1 MELRYRILFITQVA
15 ARLGVSVA
23 SVNRYLALRRKG
35 IGTFPLPISP
45 FKGRGR
51 WLESD
56 IDRYVE
62 SLSSVNVA
70 NAMPITNAE
79 QQRGRKN
86 KEQRRKSVE
95 SASARLGLKNAKG
108 TQKPQ

>member
-1 MELRYRILFITQVA
+1 MELRHKILLIKQVA

-23 SVNRYLALRRKG
+23 SVNRYLALRRQG

-56 IDRYVE
+56 IDRYIE
-62 SLSSVNVA
+62 SLSA
-70 NAMPITNAE
+70 CNATTPIPSN
-79 QQRGRKN
+79 QK
-86 KEQRRKSVE
+86 KERNYQRRQDLAE
-95 SASARLGLKNAKG
+95 AGLERHGIKKRG
-108 TQKPQ
+108 K

>member
-23 SVNRYLALRRKG
+23 SVNRYLALRRQG

-56 IDRYVE
+56 IDHYIE
-62 SLSSVNVA
+62 SLSACNAAPNVPA
-70 NAMPITNAE
+70 KQKKERNYENRQTLAE
-79 QQRGRKN
+79 K
-86 KEQRRKSVE
+86 
-95 SASARLGLKNAKG
+95 GLKERHGIKKG
-108 TQKPQ
+108 GK